1 MKERR
6 FEGKKSQRTIK
17 EREAQLGI
25 IGLEGR
31 TQDEEEDEKEGGGDD
46 TNDVRTK

>member
-31 TQDEEEDEKEGGGDD
+31 TQDEEKEGRVGEGE
-46 TNDVRTK
+46 TTQMT